1 MRKIFCEKSSFI
13 GFLVVVILL
22 VITTIISGVLPSV
35 LSTSSSSH
43 SKVFK
48 VVIDAGHGGI
58 DGGVNGKISG
68 VKESDLNLDIAKKL
82 KEQFEEVGIKVV
94 MTRTSYGG
102 LYGTTGKGF
111 KMRDMKKREK
121 IINSSSADLM
131 LSVHL
136 NYFSSPSRKGAT
148 VFFGE
153 DKEGERLAK
162 NIQKY
167 FNEYINLERDFSPL
181 QGDYY
186 LLNVANCPSV
196 ICECGFLSNQEDE
209 ENLLKEEYREF
220 IARQIFYGS
229 ISYLYGE

>member
-1 MRKIFCEKSSFI
+1 MRKIFCEKSRFI
-13 GFLVVVILL
+13 RYFVVVFLL
-22 VITTIISGVLPSV
+22 ATIVVIGGVLPSV

-43 SKVFK
+43 GKVFK

-58 DGGVNGKISG
+58 DGGVKGKISG

-82 KEQFEEVGIKVV
+82 KSKFEEVGIKVI

-121 IINSSSADLM
+121 IINSSNADLM
-131 LSVHL
+131 ISVHL
-136 NYFSSPSRKGAT
+136 NYFSMPSRKGGI
-148 VFFGE
+148 VFYGE

-167 FNEYINLERDFSPL
+167 FNEYLNQERDFSPL

-196 ICECGFLSNQEDE
+196 ICECGFLSNGEDE
-209 ENLLKEEYREF
+209 EKLLKEEYREL
-220 IARQIFYGS
+220 IAKQIFYGS